1 MKKTR
6 FPRVALENF
15 RNMAPD
21 QLKAEIEN
29 SKAMLAVLVARN
41 HKEELLIASN
51 WKRVGVLEEIL
62 NHQQDPELEE
72 KLKPIAVLVEC

>member
-21 QLKAEIEN
+21 RLKAEIEN
-29 SKAMLAVLVARN
+29 SKARLGALVARN
-41 HKEELLIASN
+41 HKDELLIASN
-51 WKRVGVLEEIL
+51 WKRVGVLEAIL
-62 NHQQDPELEE
+62 EHQQDPDLE
-72 KLKPIAVLVEC
+72 KHLAPIAVLVD